1 MNFWNNFAAKHP
13 AAAKWVRE
21 GGLFVIVSN
30 LITVFK
36 YLLLQ
41 FLPKAFAS
49 LPVVDFGWPGIDI
62 TLFGE
67 TFKWNI
73 LGYDAAHGG
82 LPYFCAYMIAMVIG
96 ECINFPIQRNFVF
109 RSKGNLAKQIGWYVL
124 AFCVITCI
132 VNSINC
138 IWVAVA
144 GLLVPDFIYNIGTTV
159 LNGGISMVIF
169 FFVNKIIFPE
179 GEVPAPMET
188 SSPFGALKGTAV
200 KLSDF
205 EKLTKRPILV
215 VYGDNI
221 PTERTEAWNLDNW
234 RVRLAMAKL
243 WVDAVNHHGGKATL
257 LHLPKKGI
265 KGNTHFL
272 MSDTNNEAIADIL
285 EDWMKANGLAR

>member
-109 RSKGNLAKQIGWYVL
+109 RSRSTSSLYPVFMMLPSRTEIGGSSL
-124 AFCVITCI
+124 MEDFKSAHRSSRQSKCSRIP
-132 VNSINC
+132 
-138 IWVAVA
+138 VA
-144 GLLVPDFIYNIGTTV
+144 
-159 LNGGISMVIF
+159 
-169 FFVNKIIFPE
+169 
-179 GEVPAPMET
+179 
-188 SSPFGALKGTAV
+188 SSPFKSSSSVLIGGSISKELQKAIISRGLAV
-200 KLSDF
+200 WYV
-205 EKLTKRPILV
+205 ILV
-215 VYGDNI
+215 IRRSRSYIGPKYSRNSS
-221 PTERTEAWNLDNW
+221 
-234 RVRLAMAKL
+234 RV
-243 WVDAVNHHGGKATL
+243 
-257 LHLPKKGI
+257 I
-265 KGNTHFL
+265 
-272 MSDTNNEAIADIL
+272 S
-285 EDWMKANGLAR
+285 

>member
-132 VNSINC
+132 AFVGMLFLFRPVACRCNSMHFFLRSHLYFMKMPPFRLSGMGAYIR
-138 IWVAVA
+138 A
-144 GLLVPDFIYNIGTTV
+144 D
-159 LNGGISMVIF
+159 GGCFKRYGFLCSGF
-169 FFVNKIIFPE
+169 SQRLWQDAQLP
-179 GEVPAPMET
+179 PQP
-188 SSPFGALKGTAV
+188 SPFQPPFLEIHTTASANRTASTSRVIIPRSVNILKTSFPAERFRLQYTRFCPGAQPECRA
-200 KLSDF
+200 
-205 EKLTKRPILV
+205 EKKIE
-215 VYGDNI
+215 I
-221 PTERTEAWNLDNW
+221 
-234 RVRLAMAKL
+234 
-243 WVDAVNHHGGKATL
+243 
-257 LHLPKKGI
+257 
-265 KGNTHFL
+265 F
-272 MSDTNNEAIADIL
+272 
-285 EDWMKANGLAR
+285 

>member
-41 FLPKAFAS
+41 FLPAAFKS

-82 LPYFCAYMIAMVIG
+82 LPYFCAYMIAMIIG
-96 ECINFPIQRNFVF
+96 ECINFPIQRSFVF
-109 RSKGNLAKQIGWYVL
+109 RSKGNLGKQIAWYVL

-159 LNGGISMVIF
+159 LNDGHERRGQRYVQLAADGDAR
-169 FFVNKIIFPE
+169 PR
-179 GEVPAPMET
+179 VP
-188 SSPFGALKGTAV
+188 
-200 KLSDF
+200 D
-205 EKLTKRPILV
+205 RH
-215 VYGDNI
+215 
-221 PTERTEAWNLDNW
+221 
-234 RVRLAMAKL
+234 RLARLDGHRPCGGHMAEL
-243 WVDAVNHHGGKATL
+243 ADRGPAAAAVLGQSGRHHGAAVL
-257 LHLPKKGI
+257 VA
-265 KGNTHFL
+265 
-272 MSDTNNEAIADIL
+272 AIP
-285 EDWMKANGLAR
+285 

>member
-13 AAAKWVRE
+13 AAARWVRE

-96 ECINFPIQRNFVF
+96 ECINFPIQRSFVF
-109 RSKGNLAKQIGWYVL
+109 RSKRPVGPQIAWYVV
-124 AFCVITCI
+124 AFCIVTVI

-138 IWVAVA
+138 IWVDVA
-144 GLLVPDFIYNIGTTV
+144 GQWVAPWLYNIGTTV
-159 LNGGISMVIF
+159 LNGGVSMVVF
-169 FFVNKIIFPE
+169 FFVNKFIFPE
-179 GEVPAPMET
+179 GEA
-188 SSPFGALKGTAV
+188 
-200 KLSDF
+200 
-205 EKLTKRPILV
+205 
-215 VYGDNI
+215 
-221 PTERTEAWNLDNW
+221 
-234 RVRLAMAKL
+234 AK
-243 WVDAVNHHGGKATL
+243 
-257 LHLPKKGI
+257 
-265 KGNTHFL
+265 
-272 MSDTNNEAIADIL
+272 
-285 EDWMKANGLAR
+285 